1 MSGAFDR
8 IIGYDSVKQE
18 LELLADTWK
27 NPDKYRRL
35 GGKPP
40 HALLLSGN
48 PGIGK
53 TLFSSCLIEACGL
66 PFFTVRKTKQ
76 DDAFLA
82 ELKEVFEKA
91 KASAPAIVFFD
102 DLDKFSPDGEDSHR
116 DAAEFVAVQTGMDET
131 DGCGVYVV
139 ATANH
144 PYKLPDSLMRS
155 GRFDVKIE
163 LQLPSP
169 RDAEKIFYHYL
180 TGTGFV
186 ADGTDLSD
194 FAGILSENSCSDIA
208 AIVNLAA
215 LYAGYEN
222 RDKIDRFDLL
232 RAVLRFIYGAPE
244 SEPAYT
250 PSGRAMIAYH
260 EAGHAVVAEVQEP
273 GCVRLVSVEARSFS
287 NKGDTCVEKDEEY
300 FCRMSLQED
309 RVRMILGGKA
319 ATELVYGETDAGF
332 RLDLFRAKR
341 LMRRFRDE
349 FSAYGFAS
357 AVDHESPDGIRT
369 DAERVI
375 AEKLEEY
382 YKEAK
387 QIIARH
393 RRFLDAIVDELTV
406 KGTLLGSDIRRIREE
421 VGD

>member
-1 MSGAFDR
+1 MNGAFDK
-8 IIGYDSVKQE
+8 IIGYDAVKRE
-18 LELLADTWK
+18 LTLLADTWK

-82 ELKEVFEKA
+82 ELKEVFERA
-91 KASAPAIVFFD
+91 RASAPAIVFFD

-144 PYKLPDSLMRS
+144 PYKLPDSLVRS

-169 RDAEKIFYHYL
+169 SDAEKIFYHYL
-180 TGTGFV
+180 RETGFV

-208 AIVNLAA
+208 AVVNLAA
-215 LYAGYEN
+215 LYAGLN
-222 RDKIDRFDLL
+222 NHDKIQRFDLL
-232 RAVLRFIYGAPE
+232 DAVLRFIYGAPE

-250 PSGRAMIAYH
+250 PSARAMIAYH

-273 GCVRLVSVEARSFS
+273 GCVRLVSVEARSSS
-287 NKGDTCVEKDEEY
+287 NRGDTCVEKNEEY
-300 FCRMSLQED
+300 FCRTSLQED
-309 RVRMILGGKA
+309 RVRMILGGRA
-319 ATELVYGETDAGF
+319 ATELVYGDVDAGF
-332 RLDLFRAKR
+332 SGDLERAR
-341 LMRRFRDE
+341 NILRRFRDC
-349 FSAYGFAS
+349 FAAYGFRSAS
-357 AVDHESPDGIRT
+357 DRASPDGFKA

-382 YKEAK
+382 YKETK
-387 QIIARH
+387 QILARH
-393 RRFLDAIVDELTV
+393 RPYLDALVKELTV
-406 KGTLLGSDIRRIREE
+406 KGTLLGSDVRRIREE